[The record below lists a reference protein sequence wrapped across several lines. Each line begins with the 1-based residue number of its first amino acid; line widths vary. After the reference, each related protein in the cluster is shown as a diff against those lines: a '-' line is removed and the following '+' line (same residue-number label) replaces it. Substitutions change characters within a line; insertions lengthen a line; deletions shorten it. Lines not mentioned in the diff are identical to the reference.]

1 MDQWRSQGGA
11 TASPIATKTILSKR
25 QIRREIGGGDTR
37 YMLKDELTKYVS
49 TAENDD
55 ILEEPDL

>member
-11 TASPIATKTILSKR
+11 TARPIATKTILSKR

-37 YMLKDELTKYVS
+37 CMLKDET
-49 TAENDD
+49 D
-55 ILEEPDL
+55 